1 MDVQDK
7 SWTPQLQNNRLKLMK
22 MKPLYLIIY
31 IGLLLFYANTA
42 AASCKTL
49 ECTYNPQPSNDDFS
63 LPMPG
68 GLQMIFKKVI
78 VPGAEFW
85 GNPERIVKVGDAQ
98 GELAN
103 DPMSAMFEGAQ
114 TLPISG
120 SFYDWNKRQW
130 YYYLGKY
137 EVSLAQFIMVMGN
150 GSQAKGLEKFYELS
164 GDSKFNAQLKKA
176 FSKNNKRKQRQ
187 LLAMPLTAVS
197 WFDYQDFIRQYNH
210 WCYSTPNCMAKLP
223 KLPKRLNA
231 NASGAKKYED
241 LPGFF
246 RLPTE
251 LEWEY
256 AARGGHDAL
265 KKKDS
270 DGRPVF
276 EHSLPFE
283 RNQFKKFAW
292 AKPKSK
298 GKAPT
303 IIGRFKPTR
312 GGFFDLFG
320 NVQELMAQMF
330 RTELIQGKVGA
341 LSLRG
346 GSFTQNDYQIRVSM
360 RTELDIYKK
369 SVRTGEM
376 IETRSHTTGIRLAIG
391 SLVIR
396 TKQFKED
403 IEKQYAAYKEGTYK
417 QTPVGRSSDDA
428 LMNAGT
434 TLQSAMNNLKMDN
447 RRLKNKSQQMQNLL
461 AARQLDIQAAKTVIN
476 ELEDTINRLDHQ
488 MKSALQ
494 QAHKKIEEG
503 TLDVCDKLV
512 SNAALISKTA
522 GWHYA
527 RASLK
532 KDLIEKIKRMD
543 IPGKARNIHMARQ
556 NYQELMDGFQKHF
569 SNYVQTVEKLGRYS
583 YRFIKPAIKK
593 KRKSHA
599 NDIIMLEFLKLLEK
613 HVTSAMNGV
622 VDANGWKKDIQRLS
636 LEKGIFIN

>member
-1 MDVQDK
+1 MY
-7 SWTPQLQNNRLKLMK
+7 LMTYA
-22 MKPLYLIIY
+22 M
-31 IGLLLFYANTA
+31 LLLFGANTA
-42 AASCKTL
+42 IAASCNTL
-49 ECTYNPQPSNDDFS
+49 KCTYNPQPSGDDFS

-68 GLQMIFKKVI
+68 GLQMIFRKVI

-85 GNPERIVKVGDAQ
+85 GNPERIVKIGDAL

-103 DPMSAMFEGAQ
+103 DPMSAMFEGTQ

-120 SFYDWNKRQW
+120 SFYDWKKRQW

-137 EVSLAQFIMVMGN
+137 EVSIAQFIIVMGK

-164 GDSKFNAQLKKA
+164 SDSKFKAQLKKA
-176 FSKNNKRKQRQ
+176 FSRNKKRRQLQ
-187 LLAMPLTAVS
+187 LLAKPLTAIS
-197 WFDYQDFIRQYNH
+197 WFDFQDFIRQYNH
-210 WCYSTPNCMAKLP
+210 WCYSTPDCLEKLP
-223 KLPKRLNA
+223 KLPKRLKA
-231 NASGAKKYED
+231 NAPGDDER
-241 LPGFF
+241 PGFF

-256 AARGGHDAL
+256 AARGGQDAL
-265 KKKDS
+265 KEKDN

-283 RNQFKKFAW
+283 RSQFKEFAW
-292 AKPKSK
+292 AKPKSR

-341 LSLRG
+341 LTVRG
-346 GSFTQNDYQIRVSM
+346 GSFRQEADKIRASM
-360 RTELDIYKK
+360 RSELDIYKK
-369 SVRTGEM
+369 SVRTDKM

-391 SLVIR
+391 SLNISSR
-396 TKQFKED
+396 QFKED
-403 IEKQYAAYKEGTYK
+403 IENQYSQYKKGIYK
-417 QTPVGRSSDDA
+417 KTPAGKSNDDA
-428 LMNAGT
+428 LINAGT
-434 TLQSAMNNLKMDN
+434 TLQSAMNNLKRDN
-447 RRLKNKSQQMQNLL
+447 RRLKNKSQQMHKLL
-461 AARQLDIQAAKTVIN
+461 AAHKLDVQAARSLIK
-476 ELEDTINRLDHQ
+476 ELQESLARQNHQ

-527 RASLK
+527 RASIK
-532 KDLIEKIKRMD
+532 KDLIEKMKRMN
-543 IPGKARNIHMARQ
+543 ITGKARNLHMARQ
-556 NYQELMDGFQKHF
+556 NYHELMDGFQKHF
-569 SNYVQTVEKLGRYS
+569 NNYVQTVEKLGRYS
-583 YRFIKPAIKK
+583 YRFIKAAIKK
-593 KRKSHA
+593 KRASARGA
-599 NDIIMLEFLKLLEK
+599 NDIIMLEFIQLLEK
-613 HVTSAMNGV
+613 HVTRAMNGV
-622 VDANGWKKDIQRLS
+622 VDANGWKNDIERLS
-636 LEKGIFIN
+636 LETGIFIN